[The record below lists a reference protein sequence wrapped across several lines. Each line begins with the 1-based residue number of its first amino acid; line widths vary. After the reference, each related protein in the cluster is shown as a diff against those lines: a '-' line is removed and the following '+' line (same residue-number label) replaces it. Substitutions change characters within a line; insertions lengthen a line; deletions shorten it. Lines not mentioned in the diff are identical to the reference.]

1 MIIINIQNITQEADS
16 LNIKN
21 ADPSEYYRKNYK
33 PYDCGEISK
42 NTTPLIC
49 DCFVDYNDNPEVI
62 CDRNG
67 NPVPPISLE
76 SLQKKV
82 TNIQRELDDIQK
94 LIDKANS
101 TDSNSDRP
109 YQKEWDELMSIKG
122 TVSRKSFF
130 F

>member
-42 NTTPLIC
+42 HTTPITY
-49 DCFVDYNDNPEVI
+49 VDYEKNHEVI
-62 CDRNG
+62 LDKDG

-82 TNIQRELDDIQK
+82 INIQQILDDIQK
-94 LIDKANS
+94 LIDESKSPANS
-101 TDSNSDRP
+101 SACYS
-109 YQKEWDELMSIKG
+109 SIDG
-122 TVSRKSFF
+122 
-130 F
+130 

>member
-82 TNIQRELDDIQK
+82 INIQQILDDIQK
-94 LIDKANS
+94 LIDEAN
-101 TDSNSDRP
+101 
-109 YQKEWDELMSIKG
+109 Y
-122 TVSRKSFF
+122 
-130 F
+130 

>member
-1 MIIINIQNITQEADS
+1 MEI
-16 LNIKN
+16 

-33 PYDCGEISK
+33 PYDSGEITNNPS
-42 NTTPLIC
+42 IH
-49 DCFVDYNDNPEVI
+49 DCFVDYDELHEVI
-62 CDRNG
+62 RDRNG

-76 SLQKKV
+76 SLQNKV

-94 LIDKANS
+94 LIDNAKP
-101 TDSNSDRP
+101 TDSKSDRP

>member
-1 MIIINIQNITQEADS
+1 MIIINIKSITQEAS
-16 LNIKN
+16 SINIEIT
-21 ADPSEYYRKNYK
+21 DPSEYYQKNYK
-33 PYDCGEISK
+33 PYDSGEIS
-42 NTTPLIC
+42 NHSSIY

-62 CDRNG
+62 RDRNG

-82 TNIQRELDDIQK
+82 INIQQILDDVQK

-101 TDSNSDRP
+101 TDSKLDRP
-109 YQKEWDELMSIKG
+109 YQKEWDELMSIEG
-122 TVSRKSFF
+122 TVKSKGFF

>member
-1 MIIINIQNITQEADS
+1 MEI
-16 LNIKN
+16 

-33 PYDCGEISK
+33 PYDDERITNNSS
-42 NTTPLIC
+42 ID

-62 CDRNG
+62 RGKDG

-82 TNIQRELDDIQK
+82 INMQQILDDVQK
-94 LIDKANS
+94 LIDNAKP
-101 TDSNSDRP
+101 TDSKSDRP
-109 YQKEWDELMSIKG
+109 YQKGWDELMSIKG
-122 TVSRKSFF
+122 TVLRKDFF

>member
-1 MIIINIQNITQEADS
+1 MIIINIKNITQEADS
-16 LNIKN
+16 FSIKITN
-21 ADPSEYYRKNYK
+21 PSEYYRKNCK
-33 PYDCGEISK
+33 PYDSGEITK
-42 NTTPLIC
+42 HTNPIIY

-101 TDSNSDRP
+101 TDSKSDRP

>member
-33 PYDCGEISK
+33 PYDSGEISK
-42 NTTPLIC
+42 HTTPLIY

-62 CDRNG
+62 RDRNG

-82 TNIQRELDDIQK
+82 INIQQILDDVQK

-101 TDSNSDRP
+101 TDSKSDRP

-122 TVSRKSFF
+122 TVSRKGFF